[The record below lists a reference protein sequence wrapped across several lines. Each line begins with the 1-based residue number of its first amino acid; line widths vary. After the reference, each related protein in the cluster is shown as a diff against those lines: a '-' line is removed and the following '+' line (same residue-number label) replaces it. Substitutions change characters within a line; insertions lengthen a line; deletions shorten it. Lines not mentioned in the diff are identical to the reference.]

1 MAEAAGET
9 AGNGFDWTW
18 PALGLGA
25 LALLG
30 GGLLFWRRRRAAAP
44 PPQIERPILALH
56 APAGGGPGALPSVL
70 DLKISA
76 EAIKLTRSVAFAT
89 LQYRLTLINRSAGA
103 LNAVDL
109 GADISSAHGG
119 LPMEE
124 QVATAANRLEK
135 RHSFPRISPGQTV
148 RYEGSIQIPLSQ
160 TRIIRQGKAALFVP
174 LLRVRVDSGN
184 DEPLLKTFVIGEGVP
199 DGGRVTPFRI
209 DEGPRSYSPIAARAL
224 D

>member
-1 MAEAAGET
+1 M
-9 AGNGFDWTW
+9 
-18 PALGLGA
+18 
-25 LALLG
+25 
-30 GGLLFWRRRRAAAP
+30 
-44 PPQIERPILALH
+44 
-56 APAGGGPGALPSVL
+56 
-70 DLKISA
+70 
-76 EAIKLTRSVAFAT
+76 
-89 LQYRLTLINRSAGA
+89 
-103 LNAVDL
+103 
-109 GADISSAHGG
+109 
-119 LPMEE
+119 
-124 QVATAANRLEK
+124 
-135 RHSFPRISPGQTV
+135 